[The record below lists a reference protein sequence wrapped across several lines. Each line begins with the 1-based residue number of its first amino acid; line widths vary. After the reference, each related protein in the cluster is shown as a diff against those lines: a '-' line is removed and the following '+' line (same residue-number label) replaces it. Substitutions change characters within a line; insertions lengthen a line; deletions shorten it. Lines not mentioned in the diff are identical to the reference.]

1 MQITT
6 VHALTFS
13 MRCVGNEQHTA
24 AVSIIRLG
32 ARTLGVSETIMSNP
46 LPEGE
51 DVSTRSSSVE
61 VTSGNIDKLELYWNQ
76 LQAALALVGV
86 EATSP

>member
-6 VHALTFS
+6 VHALSFS

-24 AVSIIRLG
+24 AAAIIRLG

-51 DVSTRSSSVE
+51 DVATRSSSVE
-61 VTSGNIDKLELYWNQ
+61 VTSGNIDKLELFWTK
-76 LQAALALVGV
+76 LHDALCLIGV